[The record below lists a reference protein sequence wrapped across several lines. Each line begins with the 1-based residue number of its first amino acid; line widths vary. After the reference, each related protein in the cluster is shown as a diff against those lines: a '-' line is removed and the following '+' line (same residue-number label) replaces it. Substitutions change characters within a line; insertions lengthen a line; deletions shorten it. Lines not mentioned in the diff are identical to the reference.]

1 MIRPARRIFGLPIF
15 RLNAITFRKIPPLFQ
30 RGAGGDSGGDLK
42 SNRIFPRCGIFFRE
56 APFTLP
62 ALVLCLLLGTTACV
76 PPDRRPV
83 FQPDSHRAMASEPS
97 VKLPDFIQVEGE
109 PPRTQTGAPT
119 KDDSD
124 ADLQNLTVE
133 DAVLMALR
141 HNRDLRVERLNPV
154 IAGTFERIERGVFD
168 PEIFAEAE
176 FFDEETSETSRST
189 GEQFGVQARKTSGS
203 VGVRQFLPTGT
214 AVEGEIRQNRD
225 TSNRSPEQQTA
236 RAGIGVTQSL
246 LRGFGPAVNLAAV
259 RQAELGTRA
268 SVYELRGFA
277 EAVLAETELAY
288 WNLVL
293 AEREI
298 AIFQRSLALAK
309 RQLDE
314 IEQRIEV
321 GVLPEIE
328 AAAARAE
335 VARREQALIDAQGL
349 LEDRRLRLLRLLG
362 VDRMDRVISA
372 VSEIGVE
379 PEPITDLPDRL
390 KLAEQSR
397 PDLGEARLRLE
408 QDRLETI
415 VTRNGRL
422 PRLELFLDLGLTG
435 FDDTFSG
442 SFQEMSG
449 ETFDVTAGVR
459 LSQVLG
465 NRTAKARDEQAR
477 ANRRQSAEAVAN
489 LEQFVRFEVRLA
501 ANEVERARRLIAA
514 TALTR
519 ALQEETVAAE
529 EARFEVGTSTAILV
543 AQAQRDLLAAQIA
556 EVEALVTYREA
567 LIRLYLAEGSLLG
580 RRGIQVGNAAVAIVG
595 KTESTGKFSRG
606 PAPAP

>member
-1 MIRPARRIFGLPIF
+1 LIRDLRRPFPKRLALPI
-15 RLNAITFRKIPPLFQ
+15 
-30 RGAGGDSGGDLK
+30 
-42 SNRIFPRCGIFFRE
+42 
-56 APFTLP
+56 
-62 ALVLCLLLGTTACV
+62 LCLLLGTTAACV
-76 PPDRRPV
+76 PPDSRPV
-83 FQPDSHRAMASEPS
+83 FQPDFDRALASASEPS
-97 VKLPDFIQVEGE
+97 RKIPDFIQVEAEAGE
-109 PPRTQTGAPT
+109 DQTGTATEDP
-119 KDDSD
+119 SE

-133 DAVLMALR
+133 DAVLLALR

-168 PEIFAEAE
+168 PEVFAEAE
-176 FFDEETSETSRST
+176 FFEEETSETSRST
-189 GEQFGVQARKTSGS
+189 GEQFSVQGRETYGA

-214 AVEGEIRQNRD
+214 TVEGEIRQNRD

-236 RAGIGVTQSL
+236 RAGISVTQSL

-268 SVYELRGFA
+268 SLWELRGFA

-288 WNLVL
+288 WNYVL

-298 AIFQRSLALAK
+298 AIFQRSLELAK

-314 IEQRIEV
+314 IDQRIEV

-362 VDRMDRVISA
+362 IGRMDGEISA

-390 KLAEQSR
+390 RLAEQSR

-435 FDDTFSG
+435 FEDTFSG
-442 SFQEMSG
+442 SFREMSG
-449 ETFDVTAGVR
+449 ETFDVAAGVR

-465 NRTAKARDEQAR
+465 NRTADARDDRAR

-514 TALTR
+514 TATTR

-529 EARFEVGTSTAILV
+529 QARLEVGASTAILV
-543 AQAQRDLLAAQIA
+543 AQAQRDLLASQIA

-580 RRGIQVGNAAVAIVG
+580 RRGIKVGS
-595 KTESTGKFSRG
+595 TENREPNFNKE
-606 PAPAP
+606 

>member
-1 MIRPARRIFGLPIF
+1 MIRDLRRACPRRLALPI
-15 RLNAITFRKIPPLFQ
+15 L
-30 RGAGGDSGGDLK
+30 G
-42 SNRIFPRCGIFFRE
+42 
-56 APFTLP
+56 
-62 ALVLCLLLGTTACV
+62 LLLTTTACV
-76 PPDRRPV
+76 PPDRRPI
-83 FQPDSHRAMASEPS
+83 FQPDFDRVMAEERS
-97 VKLPDFIQVEGE
+97 VKAPDFIQIEGKPLE
-109 PPRTQTGAPT
+109 KPT
-119 KDDSD
+119 EAAAEEDSE

-133 DAVLMALR
+133 GAVLLALR
-141 HNRDLRVERLNPV
+141 NNRDLRVERLNPV
-154 IAGTFERIERGVFD
+154 IAGTFERIERGAFD
-168 PEIFAEAE
+168 PEVFAEAE
-176 FFDEETSETSRST
+176 FFEEEASETSRST
-189 GEQFGVQARKTSGS
+189 GEQFSVQARETYVSTGI
-203 VGVRQFLPTGT
+203 RQFLPTGT
-214 AVEGEIRQNRD
+214 TVEGEIRQNRD

-236 RAGIGVTQSL
+236 RAGISMTQSL

-288 WNLVL
+288 WNFVL
-293 AEREI
+293 AGREI
-298 AIFQRSLALAK
+298 AIFQRSLELAK

-321 GVLPEIE
+321 GVLPRIE
-328 AAAARAE
+328 ATAARAE
-335 VARREQALIDAQGL
+335 VALREQALIDARGL

-362 VDRMDRVISA
+362 VDSMDREISA
-372 VSEIGVE
+372 VSEIDVE

-442 SFQEMSG
+442 SFQEISG
-449 ETFDVTAGVR
+449 ETYEVTAGLR

-501 ANEVERARRLIAA
+501 ANEAERARRLIAA
-514 TALTR
+514 TAATR

-529 EARFEVGTSTAILV
+529 RARFDVGTATAIQV
-543 AQAQRDLLAAQIA
+543 ARAQRDLLASQIA
-556 EVEALVTYREA
+556 EIETLVTYREA
-567 LIRLYLAEGSLLG
+567 MIRLYLAEGSLLG
-580 RRGIQVGNAAVAIVG
+580 RRGVRVGNEAGVSVR
-595 KTESTGKFSRG
+595 ETGTAGEF
-606 PAPAP
+606 

>member
-1 MIRPARRIFGLPIF
+1 
-15 RLNAITFRKIPPLFQ
+15 
-30 RGAGGDSGGDLK
+30 
-42 SNRIFPRCGIFFRE
+42 
-56 APFTLP
+56 
-62 ALVLCLLLGTTACV
+62 
-76 PPDRRPV
+76 
-83 FQPDSHRAMASEPS
+83 MASEPS
-97 VKLPDFIQVEGE
+97 VKIPDFIQVEGRPPE
-109 PPRTQTGAPT
+109 PANRAKNEAP
-119 KDDSD
+119 SD

-133 DAVLMALR
+133 SAVLLALR
-141 HNRDLRVERLNPV
+141 NNRDLRVERLNPV
-154 IAGTFERIERGVFD
+154 IAGTFERIERGAFD

-189 GEQFGVQARKTSGS
+189 GEQFGVQARETSGS

-225 TSNRSPEQQTA
+225 ASNRSPEQQTA

-246 LRGFGPAVNLAAV
+246 LRGFGPAVNLVAV
-259 RQAELGTRA
+259 RQAELGARA
-268 SVYELRGFA
+268 SVHELRGFA

-288 WNLVL
+288 WNFVL

-298 AIFQRSLALAK
+298 AIFQRSLELAK

-321 GVLPEIE
+321 GALPEIE

-335 VARREQALIDAQGL
+335 VARREQALIDARGL

-362 VDRMDRVISA
+362 IDSMDRGIAA
-372 VSEIGVE
+372 VSDIGVE
-379 PEPITDLPDRL
+379 PEPITDLADRL
-390 KLAEQSR
+390 RLAEQSR
-397 PDLGEARLRLE
+397 PDLNEARLRLE

-449 ETFDVTAGVR
+449 ETFDVTAGLR
-459 LSQVLG
+459 LRQALG

-501 ANEVERARRLIAA
+501 ANEAERARRLIAA
-514 TALTR
+514 TAETR
-519 ALQEETVAAE
+519 ALQEETAAAE
-529 EARFEVGTSTAILV
+529 QARFEVGTSTAILV
-543 AQAQRDLLAAQIA
+543 AQAQRDLLAAQID

-567 LIRLYLAEGSLLG
+567 RIGLYLAEGSLLG
-580 RRGIQVGNAAVAIVG
+580 RRGVAIG
-595 KTESTGKFSRG
+595 AEWMGGPGIGQRTE
-606 PAPAP
+606 

>member
-1 MIRPARRIFGLPIF
+1 MIRDLRRSFPK
-15 RLNAITFRKIPPLFQ
+15 RLAFPL
-30 RGAGGDSGGDLK
+30 
-42 SNRIFPRCGIFFRE
+42 
-56 APFTLP
+56 
-62 ALVLCLLLGTTACV
+62 LCLLLGTTACV
-76 PPDRRPV
+76 PPDRRPI
-83 FQPDSHRAMASEPS
+83 FQPDFDRALSTASEPS
-97 VKLPDFIQVEGE
+97 MKVRDFIQTEGKSLEKTTETTEEDLSE
-109 PPRTQTGAPT
+109 PN
-119 KDDSD
+119 
-124 ADLQNLTVE
+124 LQNLTVE
-133 DAVLMALR
+133 GAVLLALR
-141 HNRDLRVERLNPV
+141 NNRDLRVERLNPV
-154 IAGTFERIERGVFD
+154 IAGTFERIERGAFD
-168 PEIFAEAE
+168 PEVFAEAE
-176 FFDEETSETSRST
+176 FFEEEASETSRST
-189 GEQFGVQARKTSGS
+189 GEQFSVQARETYVSTGI
-203 VGVRQFLPTGT
+203 RQFLPTGT
-214 AVEGEIRQNRD
+214 TVEGEIRQNRD

-236 RAGIGVTQSL
+236 RAGISVTQSL

-259 RQAELGTRA
+259 RQAELGARA
-268 SVYELRGFA
+268 SVYELQGFA

-288 WNLVL
+288 WNFVL
-293 AEREI
+293 AGREI
-298 AIFQRSLALAK
+298 VIFQRSLELAK

-335 VARREQALIDAQGL
+335 VARREQALIDGQGL

-362 VDRMDRVISA
+362 VDRMDREILA

-390 KLAEQSR
+390 RLAQQSR

-442 SFQEMSG
+442 SFQEISG
-449 ETFDVTAGVR
+449 ETYEVTAGFE
-459 LSQVLG
+459 LSHYLG
-465 NRTAKARDEQAR
+465 NRTARARDDQAQ

-514 TALTR
+514 TAETR

-529 EARFEVGTSTAILV
+529 QARFEVGASTAILV
-543 AQAQRDLLAAQIA
+543 AQAQRDLLASQIA

-580 RRGIQVGNAAVAIVG
+580 RRGINVGNDVDWLNS
-595 KTESTGKFSRG
+595 KER
-606 PAPAP
+606 

>member
-1 MIRPARRIFGLPIF
+1 M
-15 RLNAITFRKIPPLFQ
+15 
-30 RGAGGDSGGDLK
+30 
-42 SNRIFPRCGIFFRE
+42 
-56 APFTLP
+56 
-62 ALVLCLLLGTTACV
+62 
-76 PPDRRPV
+76 DRRPI
-83 FQPDSHRAMASEPS
+83 FQPDFNRVQATASEPS
-97 VKLPDFIQVEGE
+97 VKVPDFFQIEGKSLE
-109 PPRTQTGAPT
+109 KTTGEAT
-119 KDDSD
+119 EEESD
-124 ADLQNLTVE
+124 ADLLNLTVE
-133 DAVLMALR
+133 GAVLLALR

-176 FFDEETSETSRST
+176 FFEEETSETSRST
-189 GEQFGVQARKTSGS
+189 GEQFSVQARETYGAA
-203 VGVRQFLPTGT
+203 GIRQFLPTGT
-214 AVEGEIRQNRD
+214 TVEGEIRQNRD

-236 RAGIGVTQSL
+236 RAGISVTQSL

-259 RQAELGTRA
+259 RQAELGARA

-288 WNLVL
+288 WNFVL

-298 AIFQRSLALAK
+298 AIFQRSLELAR

-314 IEQRIEV
+314 IDQRIEV

-335 VARREQALIDAQGL
+335 VARREQALIDGQGL

-362 VDRMDRVISA
+362 IDRMDREISA

-390 KLAEQSR
+390 RLAEQFR

-408 QDRLETI
+408 QNRLEI
-415 VTRNGRL
+415 LVTRNGRL

-442 SFQEMSG
+442 SLQEMSG
-449 ETFDVTAGVR
+449 ETYEVTAGFE
-459 LSQVLG
+459 LSHYLG

-501 ANEVERARRLIAA
+501 AN
-514 TALTR
+514 
-519 ALQEETVAAE
+519 
-529 EARFEVGTSTAILV
+529 
-543 AQAQRDLLAAQIA
+543 
-556 EVEALVTYREA
+556 
-567 LIRLYLAEGSLLG
+567 
-580 RRGIQVGNAAVAIVG
+580 
-595 KTESTGKFSRG
+595 
-606 PAPAP
+606 

>member
-1 MIRPARRIFGLPIF
+1 MIRDLRRAFPKRLALPI
-15 RLNAITFRKIPPLFQ
+15 
-30 RGAGGDSGGDLK
+30 
-42 SNRIFPRCGIFFRE
+42 
-56 APFTLP
+56 
-62 ALVLCLLLGTTACV
+62 LCLLLTATACV

-83 FQPDSHRAMASEPS
+83 FQPDFDRALATASEPS
-97 VKLPDFIQVEGE
+97 MQVRDFIQVEGTPLE
-109 PPRTQTGAPT
+109 KPTGEAT
-119 KDDSD
+119 EEESE

-133 DAVLMALR
+133 GAVLLALR
-141 HNRDLRVERLNPV
+141 NNRDLRVERLNPV

-176 FFDEETSETSRST
+176 FFEEEASETSRST
-189 GEQFGVQARKTSGS
+189 GEQFSVQGRETYGA

-214 AVEGEIRQNRD
+214 TVEGEIRQNRD

-259 RQAELGTRA
+259 RQAELGARA

-288 WNLVL
+288 WNFVL
-293 AEREI
+293 AGREI
-298 AIFQRSLALAK
+298 SIFQRSLELAK

-314 IEQRIEV
+314 IDQRIEV

-362 VDRMDRVISA
+362 IGRMDREISA

-390 KLAEQSR
+390 RLAQQSR

-415 VTRNGRL
+415 VTRNGRM

-449 ETFDVTAGVR
+449 ETYDVTAGVR
-459 LSQVLG
+459 LSQALG
-465 NRTAKARDEQAR
+465 NRTATARDEQAR

-514 TALTR
+514 TATTR

-529 EARFEVGTSTAILV
+529 QARFEVGASTAILV
-543 AQAQRDLLAAQIA
+543 AQAQRDLLASQID
-556 EVEALVTYREA
+556 EVEALVTYRDA

-580 RRGIQVGNAAVAIVG
+580 RRGIAIG
-595 KTESTGKFSRG
+595 TEWIGG
-606 PAPAP
+606 PGIGQLTE

>member
-1 MIRPARRIFGLPIF
+1 LIRDFRRPFPKRLALPI
-15 RLNAITFRKIPPLFQ
+15 
-30 RGAGGDSGGDLK
+30 
-42 SNRIFPRCGIFFRE
+42 
-56 APFTLP
+56 
-62 ALVLCLLLGTTACV
+62 LCLLLTATACV
-76 PPDRRPV
+76 PPDHRPI
-83 FQPDSHRAMASEPS
+83 FQPDFDRALLTASEPS
-97 VKLPDFIQVEGE
+97 MKVRDFIQTEGKSLE
-109 PPRTQTGAPT
+109 KTTETTEEAPSET
-119 KDDSD
+119 
-124 ADLQNLTVE
+124 DLQNLTVE
-133 DAVLMALR
+133 GAVLLALR
-141 HNRDLRVERLNPV
+141 NNRDLRVERLNPV

-176 FFDEETSETSRST
+176 FFEEEASETSRST
-189 GEQFGVQARKTSGS
+189 GEQFSVQARETYVSTGI
-203 VGVRQFLPTGT
+203 RQFLPTGT
-214 AVEGEIRQNRD
+214 TVEGEIRQNRD

-236 RAGIGVTQSL
+236 RAGISVTQSL

-259 RQAELGTRA
+259 RQAELGARA
-268 SVYELRGFA
+268 TVYELRGFA
-277 EAVLAETELAY
+277 EALLSETELAY
-288 WNLVL
+288 WNFVL

-298 AIFQRSLALAK
+298 AIFQRSLKLAK

-314 IEQRIEV
+314 IDQRIEV

-362 VDRMDRVISA
+362 IDRMDREISA

-390 KLAEQSR
+390 RLAEQSR
-397 PDLGEARLRLE
+397 PALAEARLRLE

-442 SFQEMSG
+442 SFQEVSG
-449 ETFDVTAGVR
+449 ETYDVTAGVR

-465 NRTAKARDEQAR
+465 NRTADARDDQAR

-514 TALTR
+514 TAETR

-529 EARFEVGTSTAILV
+529 QARFEVGASTAILV
-543 AQAQRDLLAAQIA
+543 AQAQRDLLASQIA

-580 RRGIQVGNAAVAIVG
+580 RRGINVGNGAG
-595 KTESTGKFSRG
+595 L
-606 PAPAP
+606 